1 MRKLATISTLALFST
16 AAATAAAQ
24 SYTEED
30 TGLYIE
36 GGAGYMNFEPEGAED
51 GIDTT
56 TLNARAGYQFTRN
69 FAFELDLASG
79 IDDGEF
85 DFNTD
90 EDEFD
95 LDDNDDGDFD
105 DLIAA
110 SGDVGL
116 NYLVGAFGRA
126 SVPITDSVDLY
137 GRLGYAL
144 VDLDA
149 TVMTPGG
156 VELATIEG
164 DEDGA
169 ALGGGA
175 IFDITESWS
184 IRGDATYYAFDNTDT
199 FGAGLTLGYKF

>member
-16 AAATAAAQ
+16 AAAPAAAQ

-30 TGLYIE
+30 TGFYIE
-36 GGAGYMNFEPEGAED
+36 GGAGYMNFEPEGAEE

-69 FAFELDLASG
+69 FSFELDLASG

-116 NYLVGAFGRA
+116 NYLVGAFARA
-126 SVPITDSVDLY
+126 SVPVTDSVDLY

-156 VELATIEG
+156 AELATVEG

-169 ALGGGA
+169 AIGGGA

-184 IRGDATYYAFDNTDT
+184 IRADGTYYAFDNTDT